1 VGSILSTKFL
11 EAVIRRSVGSLVLIL
26 PELSIEKTISAPE
39 VVEVPTPVAVKVIVA
54 VSEPVF
60 VAVLSR
66 STYGSAAKE
75 TGATRIVSVIIR
87 TVIIRS
93 FRTHSGN
100 IIIFTSPDLL

>member
-1 VGSILSTKFL
+1 L

-39 VVEVPTPVAVKVIVA
+39 VVEVPTLQVAVKVIVA

-75 TGATRIVSVIIR
+75 TGATRIVSVII
-87 TVIIRS
+87 
-93 FRTHSGN
+93 
-100 IIIFTSPDLL
+100 